1 MIPNREE
8 LLFQLALSK
17 PAAKHGAWLDAE
29 CDGDVALRQRLEA
42 LLAAHDRPETLL
54 ATQVVRRDE
63 LHESPSSS
71 SQGLT
76 ELGPPE
82 DAPHEAV
89 GQTLGRYKLS
99 LLVTA
104 LTLALTLAAAPAEL
118 PSTPAG
124 KVLAGYLEALNSG
137 NKEKLE
143 AFIKAHRPDR
153 PDALERMLDL
163 RWNTG
168 GFDVYSIESSQALNI
183 QAVLHEREGSGTY
196 NRMSVTV
203 RDGEPAVIT
212 NITLVR
218 IPPPA
223 GAPVPER
230 LTQRLAVTAWEA
242 ELDNAA
248 SNGKFSGVWLWAK
261 DGKVITS
268 GARGKAD
275 REKGIDNTL
284 DTRFRIGSMN
294 KMFTAVATLQLVERG
309 KLSLDDTLGKI
320 LPDYP
325 NTNVAS
331 KVKVRHLLSHTGGT
345 GDIFGPQFEAHR
357 LELKTLQDYVKLYG
371 ERDLQF
377 EPGTKWEYSN
387 YGFLLLGVL
396 IEKVSG
402 KSYYDFVAEKIYQVA
417 GMTHSGSEPE
427 SVAVTNRS
435 KGYMREQ
442 FEMVSNEPTLPWRG
456 TSAGGGYTT
465 AADLMQ
471 FASALMSN
479 RLLKAETLAEATRS
493 QFKAGDYGFGFQLG
507 PPEEVRTYGHGG
519 GAPGMNGILRVY
531 PESGQSVIVLC
542 NLDPPSAS
550 RLGDWLHARM
560 PLE

>member
-1 MIPNREE
+1 M
-8 LLFQLALSK
+8 
-17 PAAKHGAWLDAE
+17 
-29 CDGDVALRQRLEA
+29 
-42 LLAAHDRPETLL
+42 
-54 ATQVVRRDE
+54 RRFF
-63 LHESPSSS
+63 
-71 SQGLT
+71 
-76 ELGPPE
+76 
-82 DAPHEAV
+82 
-89 GQTLGRYKLS
+89 S
-99 LLVTA
+99 LLVA
-104 LTLALTLAAAPAEL
+104 MVLPGLAMAAAAAEL

-124 KVLAGYLEALNSG
+124 QVLGGYLEAVNSG
-137 NKEKLE
+137 SKDKLE

-168 GFDVYSIESSQALNI
+168 GFDVYSIESSQALNV
-183 QAVLHEREGSGTY
+183 QAVLREREGNTRY

-203 RDGEPAVIT
+203 SDGNPAVIT
-212 NITLVR
+212 NISLMV
-218 IPPPA
+218 IPPPV

-230 LTQRLAVTAWEA
+230 LAQPAAVTGWEA
-242 ELDNAA
+242 EINKAA

-261 DGKVITS
+261 NGKVITS
-268 GARGKAD
+268 GASGKAD
-275 REKGIDNTL
+275 RETRIDNTL
-284 DTRFRIGSMN
+284 DTKFRIGSMN

-309 KLSLDDTLGKI
+309 KLSLDDTIGTI

-357 LELKTLQDYVKLYG
+357 PELKTLQDYVKLYG
-371 ERDLQF
+371 KRDLQF
-377 EPGTKWEYSN
+377 EPGSKGEYSN

-402 KSYYDFVAEKIYQVA
+402 KSYYDFVAENIYKVA
-417 GMTHSGSEPE
+417 GMTNSGSEPE
-427 SVAVTNRS
+427 SVVVAHRS
-435 KGYMREQ
+435 KGYLRDQ

-465 AADLMQ
+465 ADDLMK
-471 FASALMSN
+471 FADALMAN
-479 RLLKAETLAEATRS
+479 KLLKAETLAEATRP
-493 QFKAGDYGFGFQLG
+493 QFTTGDYGFGFQIG
-507 PPEEVRTYGHGG
+507 RPDEARTYGHSG
-519 GAPGMNGILRVY
+519 GASGMNGILRVY
-531 PESGQSVIVLC
+531 PESGQSVIVLG

-560 PLE
+560 PIK